1 MFHDA
6 GSPQWWGRWLEAR
19 PLRTGRGLPWALVA
33 HESLFTGD
41 TAARERIDHKGI
53 GYGAVNTE
61 LIVARNGPGRY
72 AAAHVASRVIDGKDD
87 WYLPS
92 KDELNALYDRFALH
106 GRPAME
112 KAPYWSSSEN
122 SANYAWY
129 QLFQDG
135 TMFTDENGLGNVTS
149 NKDLTRM
156 PRHSGSG
163 FLSLQFRL
171 VAVRSIGPK
180 AGERP
185 PVSSPALTGNTCDDD
200 GPCAIGDI
208 GPGGGIVFY
217 DAGVHKPWGRWL
229 EMAPVDTEF
238 VGVPWKK
245 LRVNDRLRP
254 LYRDDATGLARHKRV
269 LSKRIGMGYLNTKR
283 IVRNYGPGNYAAWA
297 AWTLVHGGKSDWF
310 LPSEYELNEAH
321 RNLFSAVPTIN
332 SIRRSFYW
340 SSSEYN
346 FDTAWT
352 VNMKDGQ
359 QFDREKWTVPNSPT
373 GKKAIRTRA
382 VRAFG

>member
-41 TAARERIDHKGI
+41 SAARERIDHKGI

-61 LIVARNGPGRY
+61 LIVSRNGPGRY
-72 AAAHVASRVIDGKDD
+72 AAAHVASRVIGGKDD
-87 WYLPS
+87 WFLPS
-92 KDELNALYDRFALH
+92 KDELNALYDWFALH

-163 FLSLQFRL
+163 FLPLQFRL

-254 LYRDDATGLARHKRV
+254 LYRDDATGLARHKRI

>member
-1 MFHDA
+1 M
-6 GSPQWWGRWLEAR
+6 
-19 PLRTGRGLPWALVA
+19 RTGRGLPWALVA